1 MVYKWKSAARIK
13 CDAQIAGEFLSNI
26 ENTVG
31 LTPKNVVDAS
41 RPEDSPLHNEFE
53 WDNEVAAEKYRET
66 QAGHIIRSIV
76 VDVEDCVSEEPV
88 CVRAFVNVEKDDN
101 RNYKPIQVVIKDKD
115 YMNSLYESA
124 MRELKAIQFK
134 YQSVARLK
142 HIFDEIDKENF
153 NGI

>member
-1 MVYKWKSAARIK
+1 MVYKWKNAARIK
-13 CDAQIAGEFLSNI
+13 CDAQIAGEFLAHI

-53 WDNEVAAEKYRET
+53 WDDEVAAEKYREV
-66 QAGHIIRSIV
+66 QAGHIIRSII

-88 CVRAFVNVEKDDN
+88 TVRAFVNVEKDDN

-134 YQSVARLK
+134 YQSVTRLK
-142 HIFDEIDKENF
+142 HIFDEIDKENL